1 MESFYVSHTL
11 ATTDVEAVV
20 AALQGRNAF
29 VTPAHKGCVVVLD
42 QEAEGQEPEVVLALG
57 CRLSNELAVPVL
69 VAQNHDDDILL
80 LALCQRGWVVD
91 QYNSA
96 PELFEPDP
104 DAEPIGPQGGNA
116 ERLAEA
122 FGSPQLEEIERILR
136 HPSGEEGYLFAYE
149 RHFALVKALG
159 ASEYGVNTGYKYLAA
174 GEHPAG
180 LTAGQ
185 LIRIRADGGQYNEN
199 DSL

>member
-11 ATTDVEAVV
+11 GCADAEAV
-20 AALQGRNAF
+20 AAAMGGRNAF
-29 VTPAHKGCVVVLD
+29 VTPPHKGSVVVLD
-42 QEAEGQEPEVVLALG
+42 EAAESQDPEVVLALG
-57 CRLSNELAVPVL
+57 CRLSSELGVPVL
-69 VAQNHDDDILL
+69 VALNHDDDILL

-122 FGSPQLEEIERILR
+122 FGSPHTDAIERILR
-136 HPSGEEGYLFAYE
+136 HPSGDTGYLFAYE
-149 RHFALVKALG
+149 RHFELVKALG
-159 ASEYGVNTGYKYLAA
+159 ISEYGVNTGYKYLAA
-174 GEHPAG
+174 GEYPAG
-180 LTAGQ
+180 LELDQ
-185 LIRIRADGGQYNEN
+185 LIRIWAESGQCNEN